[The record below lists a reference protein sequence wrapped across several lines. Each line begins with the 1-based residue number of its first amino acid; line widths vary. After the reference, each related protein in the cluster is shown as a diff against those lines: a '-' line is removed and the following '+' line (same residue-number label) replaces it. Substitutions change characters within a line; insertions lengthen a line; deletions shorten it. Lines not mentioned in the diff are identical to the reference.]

1 MEPPNGMG
9 YQAYVQYLMTNQ
21 EKPDPNNQVK

>member
-9 YQAYVQYLMTNQ
+9 YQAYVNYLLAQ
-21 EKPDPNNQVK
+21 EKPDPNNQMK